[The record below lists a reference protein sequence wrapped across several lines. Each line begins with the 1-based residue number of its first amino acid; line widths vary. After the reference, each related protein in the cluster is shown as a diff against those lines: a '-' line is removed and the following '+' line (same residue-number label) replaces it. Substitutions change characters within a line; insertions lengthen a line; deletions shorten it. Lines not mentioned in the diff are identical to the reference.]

1 MKEGWPLDSGSVRD
15 PWFIPCNVDIGIDV
29 GEESLYLEKLKE
41 GLLLLEK
48 SYPNPDVAIV
58 VNGAD
63 PFEFDELIS
72 TEKMKITKEQLLL
85 RDKMIYEFLL
95 DRKIP
100 QSYVMAGGYG
110 IRAWEIYTQFL
121 KFVWQSSSK
130 GSEISSR

>member
-1 MKEGWPLDSGSVRD
+1 MQL
-15 PWFIPCNVDIGIDV
+15 
-29 GEESLYLEKLKE
+29 EEN
-41 GLLLLEK
+41 
-48 SYPNPDVAIV
+48 YPNPDVAIV

-63 PFEFDELIS
+63 PFECDELSS
-72 TEKMKITKEQLLL
+72 TEKLKLTKEQLLL

-110 IRAWEIYTQFL
+110 KRAWEIYTQFL

-130 GSEISSR
+130 RSEISSR